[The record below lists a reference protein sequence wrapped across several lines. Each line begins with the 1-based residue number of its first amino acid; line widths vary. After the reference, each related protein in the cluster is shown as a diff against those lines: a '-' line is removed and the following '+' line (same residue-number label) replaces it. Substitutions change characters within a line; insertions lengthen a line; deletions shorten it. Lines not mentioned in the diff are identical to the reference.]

1 MINIYFNHLTFENNI
16 WKLFILFDTALII
29 ASFNSHKPYLV
40 RGKSH
45 INIVQLLL
53 EQEGIDSNA
62 KNV

>member
-29 ASFNSHKPYLV
+29 ASYNKHKASFVP
-40 RGKSH
+40 GKSH

-53 EQEGIDSNA
+53 EQEGIDINA